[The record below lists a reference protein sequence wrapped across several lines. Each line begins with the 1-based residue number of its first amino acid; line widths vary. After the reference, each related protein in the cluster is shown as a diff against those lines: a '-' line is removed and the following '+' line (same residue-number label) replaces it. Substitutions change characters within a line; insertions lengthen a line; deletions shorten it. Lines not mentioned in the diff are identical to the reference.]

1 LVGWGRLARFCR
13 FPPYLVAETAP
24 WKNTIRA
31 DRTTGQRRKALLL

>member
-1 LVGWGRLARFCR
+1 MGQAGAILST